1 MKIIHFADLHI
12 GSKFERMPDDI
23 KTELNTKLRN
33 AFANIIDYAKENNIT
48 TILMAGDIFDKNSV
62 LMKDKKFFYD
72 LIKINS
78 EIDFYYIKVIMIHHL
93 NIMMRSIIFIHL
105 MELNHI

>member
-12 GSKFERMPDDI
+12 GSKFERMPEDI
-23 KTELNTKLRN
+23 KIELNTKLRN
-33 AFANIIDYAKENNIT
+33 AFLKIIDYAKDNNIN

-72 LIKINS
+72 LEHS
-78 EIDFYYIKVIMIHHL
+78 A
-93 NIMMRSIIFIHL
+93 IF
-105 MELNHI
+105 

>member
-12 GSKFERMPDDI
+12 GSKFERMSDDI
-23 KTELNTKLRN
+23 KIELNIKLRN
-33 AFANIIDYAKENNIT
+33 AFAKIIDYAKVNNIT

-72 LIKINS
+72 LIKVNS
-78 EIDFYYIKVIMIHHL
+78 EIDFY
-93 NIMMRSIIFIHL
+93 
-105 MELNHI
+105 